1 VSVARHGCGKRWLV
15 LALLVQAGLFA
26 ALPSAQAAASVPVST
41 ISTALTAKVAAGLV
55 DINATL
61 GNLGSRVLATGIVLS
76 AGGVAITTNGAI
88 RGSTAIR
95 VTDIANG
102 HSYAATVTGYDI
114 SDDIAVLQVHSAAGL
129 VTAPLA
135 SSVPTEY
142 GLPVVPIGD
151 GLPATKWNSTIGY
164 VQGYDQSVTLYDPIS
179 GINQSVHGLIEA
191 NAPTKDDYQGAA
203 LAAARGKVIGVVV
216 GGSATITFAV
226 PITSAM
232 SIARKIEAA
241 QFTDGVHAGPTAFLG
256 VLDEN
261 VPSTN
266 EGGHTDVFVLGVIPG
281 SPAARAGLTSG
292 DVITDVDGKRIRS
305 TTDLSD
311 ILLPKPPGEKV
322 RIAWVDPSGNSH
334 NAIVTLAPGPPD

>member
-1 VSVARHGCGKRWLV
+1 MSVARVGCRKRQLV
-15 LALLVQAGLFA
+15 LTLVVQAALFA
-26 ALPSAQAAASVPVST
+26 TLQSAQAATSVPVST
-41 ISTALTAKVAAGLV
+41 ISPALTAKVAAGLV
-55 DINATL
+55 DIDATL

-76 AGGVAITTNGAI
+76 ADGVAITTNSAI

-102 HSYAATVTGYDI
+102 QSYAATVTGYDI
-114 SDDIAVLQVHSAAGL
+114 SDDIAVLQVHSAASL
-129 VTAPLA
+129 VSAPLA
-135 SSVPTEY
+135 TSVPKEY
-142 GLPVVPIGD
+142 GLPVVPIGN

-164 VQGYDQSVTLYDPIS
+164 VQGFDQSVTLYDPIS
-179 GINQSVHGLIEA
+179 DINQSVHGLIAA

-203 LAAARGKVIGVVV
+203 LAAGTGKVIGVVV
-216 GGSATITFAV
+216 GGSATIIFAV

-232 SIARKIEAA
+232 AIARKIEAA
-241 QFTDGVHAGPTAFLG
+241 QFTDGVHAGATAFLG

-266 EGGHTDVFVLGVIPG
+266 DGGHTDVFVVGVIPG

-292 DVITDVDGKRIRS
+292 DVITDVDGQRIRS

-311 ILLPKPPGEKV
+311 ILLPKLPGETV
-322 RIAWVDPSGNSH
+322 RIVWVNPSGTSQT
-334 NAIVTLAPGPPD
+334 AVVTLAAGPPG